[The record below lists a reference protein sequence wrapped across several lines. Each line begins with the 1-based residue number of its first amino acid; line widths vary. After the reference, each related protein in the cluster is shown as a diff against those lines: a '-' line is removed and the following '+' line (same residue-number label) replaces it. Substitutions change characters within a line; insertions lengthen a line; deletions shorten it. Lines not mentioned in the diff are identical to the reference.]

1 MMTLQQLYTETEK
14 DVGDDLITTN
24 SKIPYLYDKYLKL
37 LITNRLE
44 LTRKKQEYSKLY
56 KDKHEYYTGKK
67 SPQTYKEKPFD
78 IKVLKGD
85 LPIYLNADD
94 DLAKMNE
101 GIEYQKAK
109 IEFLEQTL
117 KNISNKSFA
126 CKNYIEWEKLQNGIT

>member
-44 LTRKKQEYSKLY
+44 LTRKKQEYSKVY